1 MQAGREIKFRG
12 MGVNGEWH
20 YGYLS
25 VVTDKRVG
33 VPLGSYISNKAGSPF
48 AYQVRPETVGQFT
61 GLYDKNGKE
70 IYEGDV
76 VRLTWRDNSTDV
88 GRIGYYENAF
98 VWGSPSWRIYRLDQY
113 ELEVIGNI
121 HENREL
127 LEVGE

>member
-48 AYQVRPETVGQFT
+48 AYQVRPETVGQNT
-61 GLYDKNGKE
+61 GHRDKNERE
-70 IYEGDV
+70 IYEKDIWLHQGCETPRV
-76 VRLTWRDNSTDV
+76 
-88 GRIGYYENAF
+88 I
-98 VWGSPSWRIYRLDQY
+98 VWHRYGWWFQY
-113 ELEVIGNI
+113 PNGGVTRPMEWTEDGEVIGNI
-121 HENREL
+121 YENPEL
-127 LEVGE
+127 LEVGK